1 MIPYSGMVKRLLT
14 MAVINVEENDDNKVF
29 VHVKGFKKREQLD
42 DILNSDLTIEIL
54 DTDYE
59 YIDSLRNLDIT
70 NTVRC
75 GRHIK
80 NCAFQ
85 NVFKIQLVVAIAE
98 RKTSSLKNK
107 V

>member
-14 MAVINVEENDDNKVF
+14 MAVIDVEENDKVF
-29 VHVKGFKKREQLD
+29 VYVKGFKKREQLD
-42 DILNSDLTIEIL
+42 DILNSNLTIEIL

-98 RKTSSLKNK
+98 RNTSSLKNK